1 MFSRST
7 RKGRHHGCR
16 LLTADPSNLKDVL
29 SFRKARLDT
38 CQVCDKT
45 MNRMGH
51 LMALR
56 KRTLSQD
63 DELQDLKSF
72 KSAHLR
78 ESEIIFASLKYDV
91 TVLASKV

>member
-1 MFSRST
+1 
-7 RKGRHHGCR
+7 
-16 LLTADPSNLKDVL
+16 
-29 SFRKARLDT
+29 
-38 CQVCDKT
+38 
-45 MNRMGH
+45 
-51 LMALR
+51 MALR

-78 ESEIIFASLKYDV
+78 ESEIRFSSLKYDV